1 MQEFLNKHA
10 GMVVGFE
17 KTVEEGV
24 FKGYVGSDK
33 VRIVLEKSKIEDI
46 LFSGGKFTFFLIIN
60 VKLFMQGGKFCKHD
74 TTQCCCYA
82 HCN

>member
-46 LFSGGKFTFFLIIN
+46 LFSGGKFLNFL
-60 VKLFMQGGKFCKHD
+60 F
-74 TTQCCCYA
+74 
-82 HCN
+82 